1 MILSLAIRL
10 IILVLTNSVWLN
22 ANAPPTCA
30 PDSDHVSSRQVG
42 SNKIAYYDCG
52 QGPVLVLIHGMFG
65 DHLDWEPVLE
75 PLARRQRVIAIDLP
89 GFGASDKPNREYT
102 GEFFVDSL
110 HGLLQEL
117 SVQRATLVGNSFG
130 GQIALLYALRYP
142 GEVKS
147 LILVDSGGFRP
158 FTEQE
163 KELTRQRFSE
173 AAIAA
178 LTPEINEMLFA
189 PLFSAPS
196 EMRQR
201 YLQKQNTKLGRTD
214 YPAYAHAV
222 ASSIQLSISTFLLDR
237 LPEIECPT
245 LLLWGEKDQAVPL
258 ELARQALEKLPRARL
273 KVVPGCG
280 HVPQLDC
287 PAAFLPAVEGFLE
300 SLTD

>member
-1 MILSLAIRL
+1 M
-10 IILVLTNSVWLN
+10 
-22 ANAPPTCA
+22 
-30 PDSDHVSSRQVG
+30 
-42 SNKIAYYDCG
+42 
-52 QGPVLVLIHGMFG
+52 LVLIHGMFG
-65 DHLDWEPVLE
+65 DYLDWEPVLQ

-117 SVQRATLVGNSFG
+117 GVQRATLVGNSFG

-142 GEVKS
+142 GEVER

-158 FTEQE
+158 FTEEE
-163 KELTRQRFSE
+163 KALTRQRFGE

-189 PLFSAPS
+189 PLFTAPT
-196 EMRQR
+196 EIRQR
-201 YLQKQNTKLGRTD
+201 YLQKQNAKLARAD
-214 YPAYAHAV
+214 YLAYAHAV
-222 ASSIQLSISTFLLDR
+222 ASSIQLSVSTFLLDR

-273 KVVPGCG
+273 TVVPGCG
-280 HVPQLDC
+280 HVLQLDC
-287 PAAFLPAVEGFLE
+287 PEDFLQAVEGFLE
-300 SLTD
+300 SPTN